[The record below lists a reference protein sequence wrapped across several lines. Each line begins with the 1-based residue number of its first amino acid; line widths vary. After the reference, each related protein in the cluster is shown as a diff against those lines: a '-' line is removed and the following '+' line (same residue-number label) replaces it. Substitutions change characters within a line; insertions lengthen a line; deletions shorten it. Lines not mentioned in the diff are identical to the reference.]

1 MDAHVNAGHDHFGD
15 VNEMVADARRKARE
29 PVASH
34 ANAGQDHFADVSK
47 MVSVG
52 SGAAR
57 SVPDVHLTRFAAYF
71 VALNADQSKP
81 EVRTLAR
88 LVRHYGPYAPEFS
101 DTAQERA
108 RSRPRGGP
116 RRCGRR
122 PEAVR
127 EALHPSGE
135 VLGSTGDTPGERQGH
150 AGGRAGDRWGNA
162 RDTSETAPQH
172 ARRCEVRHIRLPH
185 FDQSRPPVL
194 GAVHTRQHPA
204 RHHQPRAEP
213 PSPVLQQPESTPSTP
228 GPQCYPH
235 WDAILRALLCHLV
248 VTAARRCRL

>member
-1 MDAHVNAGHDHFGD
+1 
-15 VNEMVADARRKARE
+15 MV
-29 PVASH
+29 
-34 ANAGQDHFADVSK
+34 QI
-47 MVSVG
+47 G

-57 SVPDVHLTRFAAYF
+57 KTPNVHLTRFAAYF

-81 EVRTLAR
+81 EVRAQVR

-135 VLGSTGDTPGERQGH
+135 VLGSAGDAPGERPGR
-150 AGGRAGDRWGNA
+150 AGGRAGAR
-162 RDTSETAPQH
+162 RDTPGDTPGHAASTRHFPAPS
-172 ARRCEVRHIRLPH
+172 ARVRGR
-185 FDQSRPPVL
+185 
-194 GAVHTRQHPA
+194 
-204 RHHQPRAEP
+204 
-213 PSPVLQQPESTPSTP
+213 PSTP
-228 GPQCYPH
+228 G
-235 WDAILRALLCHLV
+235 LRM
-248 VTAARRCRL
+248 